1 MVKSSTKARLPT
13 PYSKAKDTSKRSHS
27 SQDDASSSSSQQA
40 HHGSAQGSESHH
52 SSSSHVFSSRSS
64 HSREEAVARFMK
76 EERDFKSYAVKE
88 YDAYQ
93 AAAKLRHKEALK
105 EVVQRAC

>member
-1 MVKSSTKARLPT
+1 
-13 PYSKAKDTSKRSHS
+13 
-27 SQDDASSSSSQQA
+27 
-40 HHGSAQGSESHH
+40 
-52 SSSSHVFSSRSS
+52 
-64 HSREEAVARFMK
+64 MK